1 MHLHVR
7 AQTRM
12 LVVADDAQNA
22 EEGPPMKKT
31 RDTTLSPLDI
41 LQTLEIAVGGTADGS
56 SSADLEPPHGPPP
69 ATPISKLRKV
79 GKKVRRSSAYLGC
92 DAARR
97 RMACMAWMAALNG
110 IISRWAACVVLN
122 RVVSLSGSSRSFIEW
137 LCSRPIACHCI
148 CACVRSAWPTSRLRR
163 WRRRTEQQRC

>member
-12 LVVADDAQNA
+12 LVVADDAQHA

-31 RDTTLSPLDI
+31 RDNTLSPLDI
-41 LQTLEIAVGGTADGS
+41 LQTLEIAVGGAADGS

-110 IISRWAACVVLN
+110 PNGLDGGAEWDHFPMG
-122 RVVSLSGSSRSFIEW
+122 SLCCSESRSFIE
-137 LCSRPIACHCI
+137 
-148 CACVRSAWPTSRLRR
+148 
-163 WRRRTEQQRC
+163 